1 MARFAHSDRAPVDVA
16 VDRLRRDCLVK
27 DGSMLF
33 PEQELWNATN
43 FAGLGDCFNE
53 EQLTDERSFEE
64 KLQTQLDGAPL
75 CRCA

>member
-1 MARFAHSDRAPVDVA
+1 
-16 VDRLRRDCLVK
+16 
-27 DGSMLF
+27 MLF